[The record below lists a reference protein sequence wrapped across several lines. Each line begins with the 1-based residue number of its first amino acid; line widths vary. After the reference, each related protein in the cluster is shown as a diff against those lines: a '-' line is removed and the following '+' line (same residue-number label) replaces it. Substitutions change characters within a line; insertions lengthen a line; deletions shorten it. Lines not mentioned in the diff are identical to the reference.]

1 MVSGTGESLPSVS
14 TFNSGSLGK
23 ASFLNGTVDSQVGI
37 FLYPLNTCA
46 WSVMTDSIYLGRV
59 VQSIASRTIRLRRQF
74 VKHMPTTNFKYAVI
88 FCWKNVRIFSIAKD
102 SHIFPTK
109 ITAYL

>member
-1 MVSGTGESLPSVS
+1 MVSGTGESLPSDS

-23 ASFLNGTVDSQVGI
+23 ASFLNGTVDPQVGI
-37 FLYPLNTCA
+37 FLYPLNTGA

-59 VQSIASRTIRLRRQF
+59 VQNIVRRQF